1 VIDDDPNIGD
11 ALSAMIREMGHDVEY
26 CADAAGGL
34 LRTQEL
40 QPAVVLLD
48 VCLGGEDG
56 LALLERVREASPGT
70 AVIMI
75 SAFGEAG
82 LIVKAMKQGASDFLS
97 KPLERED
104 VRGAVENVLEK
115 ATLQWEVEHLRE
127 QVLRGQL
134 ERRRS
139 EYDGVFE
146 NSPRMKAIKEMI
158 DQVADTDA
166 TVLVWGES
174 GVGKELV
181 ARAIH
186 DCSPRRERTF
196 VKVNCAA
203 LPLELLES
211 ELFGYERGAFTG
223 AHKRKLG
230 KFELADGG
238 TIFLDEIGEMP
249 LPLQAK
255 LLHVLQ
261 DREFARL
268 GSGRDIKVD
277 VRVVASTNKDLER
290 AVAQGGFR
298 EDLYYRL
305 NVVNI
310 LVPPLRDR
318 PEEIPILAEHFC
330 QKYTR
335 QYNRQRVLLSRDI
348 LERFLA
354 HSWPGNVRE
363 LENLVKRIVVLES
376 EEFVT
381 QELMGRG
388 SGLDTIN
395 GAAGIRAEREP
406 AAAALAVPTREAAF
420 QRRHRLADRT
430 YVEELIG
437 FIAGQGIDGVAG
449 FCLGGLFV
457 FELARRQVVSRLV
470 AYYPFPQGLENR
482 DPLDVPFDYLPEVRT
497 RHTVVV
503 GDEDALLG
511 PQNLSRLQ
519 AQARTNNAID
529 LHVMQG
535 AGHGFLA
542 DLGSTDTARAAIAR
556 RGLDLGTASLLET

>member
-1 VIDDDPNIGD
+1 MNNSRPGRLFVVIDDDPDIGG
-11 ALSAMIREMGHDVEY
+11 ALSAMIRELGHEVEY
-26 CADAAGGL
+26 CAEGGKGL
-34 LRTQEL
+34 QRVQEL
-40 QPAVVLLD
+40 QPAVVMLD
-48 VCLGGEDG
+48 VCLQGEDG
-56 LALLERVREASPGT
+56 LAILEHIREASPGT

-82 LIVKAMKQGASDFLS
+82 LIVKAMKQGARDFLS
-97 KPLERED
+97 KPLEREQ
-104 VRGAVENVLEK
+104 VRCAAENVLEK
-115 ATLQWEVEHLRE
+115 ATLQWEVERLRE

-139 EYDGVFE
+139 EYDGAFE

-223 AHKRKLG
+223 AHKRKPG

-277 VRVVASTNKDLER
+277 VRVVASTNKDLEK
-290 AVAQGGFR
+290 AVAQGAFR

-310 LVPPLRDR
+310 LVPPLRER
-318 PEEIPILAEHFC
+318 PEEIPILAEHFW
-330 QKYTR
+330 QKYSR
-335 QYNRQRVLLSRDI
+335 QYNRQRVRLSREI
-348 LERFLA
+348 LERFQT
-354 HSWPGNVRE
+354 HPWPGNVRE

-381 QELMGRG
+381 QELAAREATLALANGEVGAGVNPDRPIGR
-388 SGLDTIN
+388 
-395 GAAGIRAEREP
+395 AAG
-406 AAAALAVPTREAAF
+406 
-420 QRRHRLADRT
+420 
-430 YVEELIG
+430 
-437 FIAGQGIDGVAG
+437 
-449 FCLGGLFV
+449 
-457 FELARRQVVSRLV
+457 
-470 AYYPFPQGLENR
+470 
-482 DPLDVPFDYLPEVRT
+482 
-497 RHTVVV
+497 
-503 GDEDALLG
+503 
-511 PQNLSRLQ
+511 
-519 AQARTNNAID
+519 
-529 LHVMQG
+529 
-535 AGHGFLA
+535 
-542 DLGSTDTARAAIAR
+542 
-556 RGLDLGTASLLET
+556 

>member
-1 VIDDDPNIGD
+1 MRMPPILVIDDDREIGQ
-11 ALSAMIREMGHDVEY
+11 ALTAMLAEMGHESDY
-26 CADAAGGL
+26 CTDGAEGL
-34 LRTQEL
+34 ERVQEL

-48 VCLGGEDG
+48 VCLQGEDG
-56 LALLERVREASPGT
+56 LAVLERIREVSPAS

-75 SAFGEAG
+75 SAYGAASAV
-82 LIVKAMKQGASDFLS
+82 VKAMKQGASDFLS
-97 KPLERED
+97 KPLKPEE
-104 VRGAVENVLEK
+104 VHSAVENVLEK

-146 NSPRMKAIKEMI
+146 NSPRMKTIKEMI

-223 AHKRKLG
+223 AHKRKPG

-277 VRVVASTNKDLER
+277 VRVVASTNKDLEK
-290 AVAQGGFR
+290 AVAQGLFR

-335 QYNRQRVLLSRDI
+335 QYNRQRVHLSRDI

-376 EEFVT
+376 EEFVAH
-381 QELMGRG
+381 ELAGREASSNG
-388 SGLDTIN
+388 HAPGPALPRN
-395 GAAGIRAEREP
+395 GATGERGGATETKAEGIP
-406 AAAALAVPTREAAF
+406 AAAKRPPEPWSGLGLKDVARRAAREAEHGVIK
-420 QRRHRLADRT
+420 QVL
-430 YVEELIG
+430 EEVRWNRME
-437 FIAGQGIDGVAG
+437 A
-449 FCLGGLFV
+449 
-457 FELARRQVVSRLV
+457 ARRLKIS
-470 AYYPFPQGLENR
+470 YK
-482 DPLDVPFDYLPEVRT
+482 
-497 RHTVVV
+497 
-503 GDEDALLG
+503 ALLYKI
-511 PQNLSRLQ
+511 QEC
-519 AQARTNNAID
+519 
-529 LHVMQG
+529 
-535 AGHGFLA
+535 
-542 DLGSTDTARAAIAR
+542 
-556 RGLDLGTASLLET
+556 GL

>member
-1 VIDDDPNIGD
+1 MTPPRLRRLFLIVDDDPNIGED
-11 ALSAMIREMGHDVEY
+11 LSAMIRDMGHDVEY
-26 CADAAGGL
+26 CAEAAGGL
-34 LRTQEL
+34 QRTQEL

-48 VCLGGEDG
+48 VCLGGDDG
-56 LALLERVREASPGT
+56 LALLDRVREVSPGT

-97 KPLERED
+97 KPLEREE

-139 EYDGVFE
+139 EYDGAFE

-186 DCSPRRERTF
+186 DCSPRRDRTF

-268 GSGRDIKVD
+268 GSGRDIRVD

-290 AVAQGGFR
+290 AVAQGAFR

-310 LVPPLRDR
+310 LVPALRER

-335 QYNRQRVLLSRDI
+335 QYNRQRVHLSRDI
-348 LERFLA
+348 LERFLT

-376 EEFVT
+376 EEFVAH
-381 QELMGRG
+381 EL
-388 SGLDTIN
+388 
-395 GAAGIRAEREP
+395 AG
-406 AAAALAVPTREAAF
+406 REAA
-420 QRRHRLADRT
+420 
-430 YVEELIG
+430 
-437 FIAGQGIDGVAG
+437 AGSGHIPVPAPVARNG
-449 FCLGGLFV
+449 TAAEKAASAEPKAEALPVSPKRPSEAWSGLGLKDV
-457 FELARRQVVSRLV
+457 ARRAAREAEHGVIKQV
-470 AYYPFPQGLENR
+470 LE
-482 DPLDVPFDYLPEVRT
+482 EVRWN
-497 RHTVVV
+497 RM
-503 GDEDALLG
+503 EAARRLKISYKALLYKI
-511 PQNLSRLQ
+511 QEC
-519 AQARTNNAID
+519 
-529 LHVMQG
+529 
-535 AGHGFLA
+535 
-542 DLGSTDTARAAIAR
+542 
-556 RGLDLGTASLLET
+556 GL

>member
-1 VIDDDPNIGD
+1 MSIAMRSASALRPVFVVIDDDPHVGRV
-11 ALSAMIREMGHDVEY
+11 LRAMLGELGYEVEY
-26 CADAAGGL
+26 CAEGANGL
-34 LRTQEL
+34 QRVQGL
-40 QPAVVLLD
+40 QPAVVMLD
-48 VCLGGEDG
+48 VCLQGDDG
-56 LALLERVREASPGT
+56 LSLLERIREVSPGT

-82 LIVKAMKQGASDFLS
+82 LIVKAMKQGASDFLT
-97 KPLERED
+97 KPLERDE
-104 VRGAVENVLEK
+104 VRAAAENVLEK
-115 ATLQWEVEHLRE
+115 ATLQWEVERLRE

-186 DCSPRRERTF
+186 DCSPRRERPF

-223 AHKRKLG
+223 AHKRKPG

-277 VRVVASTNKDLER
+277 VRVVASTNKDLEQ
-290 AVAQGGFR
+290 AVAHAAFR

-310 LVPPLRDR
+310 LVPPLRER
-318 PEEIPILAEHFC
+318 PEEIPILADFFW

-335 QYNRQRVLLSRDI
+335 QYNRSRIHLSREL
-348 LERFLA
+348 LERFQS
-354 HSWPGNVRE
+354 HVWPGNVRE

-376 EEFVT
+376 EEFVAH
-381 QELMGRG
+381 ELAGRDG
-388 SGLDTIN
+388 GASAYGAVNGHARLGATAEKSTGPLRESPVESPASPAPKRAPVVWNGL
-395 GAAGIRAEREP
+395 GLKEVARRAA
-406 AAAALAVPTREAAF
+406 REAEHGVIK
-420 QRRHRLADRT
+420 QVL
-430 YVEELIG
+430 EEVRWNRME
-437 FIAGQGIDGVAG
+437 A
-449 FCLGGLFV
+449 
-457 FELARRQVVSRLV
+457 ARRLKIS
-470 AYYPFPQGLENR
+470 YK
-482 DPLDVPFDYLPEVRT
+482 
-497 RHTVVV
+497 
-503 GDEDALLG
+503 ALLYKI
-511 PQNLSRLQ
+511 QEC
-519 AQARTNNAID
+519 
-529 LHVMQG
+529 
-535 AGHGFLA
+535 
-542 DLGSTDTARAAIAR
+542 
-556 RGLDLGTASLLET
+556 GL

>member
-1 VIDDDPNIGD
+1 MPSSGRLRRLFLVIDDDPRVGET
-11 ALSAMIREMGHDVEY
+11 LSALIGEMGHEVHY
-26 CADAAGGL
+26 CADAAQGL
-34 LRTQEL
+34 SRIHEL

-48 VCLGGEDG
+48 VCLGDDDG
-56 LALLERVREASPGT
+56 LALLSRIREVSPGT

-186 DCSPRRERTF
+186 DCSPRRDRTF

-223 AHKRKLG
+223 AHKRKPG

-290 AVAQGGFR
+290 AVAQGAFR

-310 LVPPLRDR
+310 LVPPLRER

-335 QYNRQRVLLSRDI
+335 QYNRQRVHLSRDI

-376 EEFVT
+376 EEFVAH
-381 QELMGRG
+381 ELAGRDASANGHVLVSG
-388 SGLDTIN
+388 SARN
-395 GAAGIRAEREP
+395 GAAADKTPPAPVEVKPEPVPVTPKRAPEAWNGLGLKEVARR
-406 AAAALAVPTREAAF
+406 AAREAEHGVIK
-420 QRRHRLADRT
+420 QVL
-430 YVEELIG
+430 EEVRWNRME
-437 FIAGQGIDGVAG
+437 A
-449 FCLGGLFV
+449 
-457 FELARRQVVSRLV
+457 ARRLKIS
-470 AYYPFPQGLENR
+470 YK
-482 DPLDVPFDYLPEVRT
+482 
-497 RHTVVV
+497 
-503 GDEDALLG
+503 ALLYKI
-511 PQNLSRLQ
+511 QEC
-519 AQARTNNAID
+519 
-529 LHVMQG
+529 
-535 AGHGFLA
+535 
-542 DLGSTDTARAAIAR
+542 
-556 RGLDLGTASLLET
+556 GL

>member
-1 VIDDDPNIGD
+1 MRIPAILVIDDDRDVGH
-11 ALSAMIREMGHDVEY
+11 ALIAMLGEFGHEAEY
-26 CADAAGGL
+26 YADGAEGL
-34 LRTQEL
+34 QRVQEL
-40 QPAVVLLD
+40 QPAVVMLD

-56 LALLERVREASPGT
+56 LALLERIREVSPGT

-97 KPLERED
+97 KPLEREE

-223 AHKRKLG
+223 AHKRKPG

-268 GSGRDIKVD
+268 GSGRDIRVD
-277 VRVVASTNKDLER
+277 VRVVASTNKDLEK
-290 AVAQGGFR
+290 AVAQGLFR

-310 LVPPLRDR
+310 LVPPLRER
-318 PEEIPILAEHFC
+318 PQEIPVLAQHFWD
-330 QKYTR
+330 KYSR
-335 QYNRQRVLLSRDI
+335 QYNRQRLHLSRDLI
-348 LERFLA
+348 QRFQA

-376 EEFVT
+376 EEFVK
-381 QELMGRG
+381 QELTPRETPPPAGPVTVRNGVVAQTPAPWPAPPEAPEDSPGRAAPLWTPG
-388 SGLDTIN
+388 VGLKEVARR
-395 GAAGIRAEREP
+395 AA
-406 AAAALAVPTREAAF
+406 REAEHVVIKHVLDEVRWNRVEAA
-420 QRRHRLADRT
+420 RRLKISYKALL
-430 YVEELIG
+430 YKI
-437 FIAGQGIDGVAG
+437 QMY
-449 FCLGGLFV
+449 
-457 FELARRQVVSRLV
+457 ELASVKS
-470 AYYPFPQGLENR
+470 AGKK
-482 DPLDVPFDYLPEVRT
+482 
-497 RHTVVV
+497 
-503 GDEDALLG
+503 LL
-511 PQNLSRLQ
+511 
-519 AQARTNNAID
+519 
-529 LHVMQG
+529 
-535 AGHGFLA
+535 
-542 DLGSTDTARAAIAR
+542 
-556 RGLDLGTASLLET
+556 

>member
-1 VIDDDPNIGD
+1 
-11 ALSAMIREMGHDVEY
+11 M
-26 CADAAGGL
+26 
-34 LRTQEL
+34 
-40 QPAVVLLD
+40 LD
-48 VCLGGEDG
+48 VCLGDEDG
-56 LALLERVREASPGT
+56 LALLERIREISPGT

-82 LIVKAMKQGASDFLS
+82 LIVKAMKHGASDFLS
-97 KPLERED
+97 KPLEREE

-127 QVLRGQL
+127 EVLRGQL

-186 DCSPRRERTF
+186 DCSPRRERPF

-223 AHKRKLG
+223 AHKRKPG

-268 GSGRDIKVD
+268 GGGSDIKVD
-277 VRVVASTNKDLER
+277 VRVVVSTNKDLEK
-290 AVAQGGFR
+290 AVAQGVFR

-310 LVPPLRDR
+310 LVPPLRER
-318 PEEIPILAEHFC
+318 PEEIPILTEHFC

-335 QYNRQRVLLSRDI
+335 QYNRQRVHLSREL

-354 HSWPGNVRE
+354 HPWPGNVRE

-376 EEFVT
+376 EEFVAH
-381 QELMGRG
+381 EL
-388 SGLDTIN
+388 
-395 GAAGIRAEREP
+395 AGREP
-406 AAAALAVPTREAAF
+406 AANGHALLNGLARIATAVAPAREA
-420 QRRHRLADRT
+420 RVEADNGAAKPAPAPWT
-430 YVEELIG
+430 G
-437 FIAGQGIDGVAG
+437 
-449 FCLGGLFV
+449 LGLKEV
-457 FELARRQVVSRLV
+457 ARRAAREAEHGVIKQV
-470 AYYPFPQGLENR
+470 LE
-482 DPLDVPFDYLPEVRT
+482 EVRWN
-497 RHTVVV
+497 RM
-503 GDEDALLG
+503 EAARRLKISYKALLYKI
-511 PQNLSRLQ
+511 QEC
-519 AQARTNNAID
+519 
-529 LHVMQG
+529 
-535 AGHGFLA
+535 
-542 DLGSTDTARAAIAR
+542 
-556 RGLDLGTASLLET
+556 GL

>member
-1 VIDDDPNIGD
+1 MRIPAILIIDDDRAVGQ
-11 ALSAMIREMGHDVEY
+11 ALVGMLGELGHDVEY
-26 CADAAGGL
+26 CCDGAEGL
-34 LRTQEL
+34 ERVQEV

-48 VCLGGEDG
+48 VCLPGEDG
-56 LALLERVREASPGT
+56 LVVLERIREVSAGT

-75 SAFGEAG
+75 SAFGEAAAV
-82 LIVKAMKQGASDFLS
+82 VKAMKQGASDFLS
-97 KPLERED
+97 KPLQRED

-115 ATLQWEVEHLRE
+115 ATLQWEVERLRE

-223 AHKRKLG
+223 AHKRKPG

-268 GSGRDIKVD
+268 GGGIDIKVD
-277 VRVVASTNKDLER
+277 VRVVVSTNKDLER

-310 LVPPLRDR
+310 LVPTLRER
-318 PEEIPILAEHFC
+318 PEEIPILAEHFW
-330 QKYTR
+330 QKYSR
-335 QYNRQRVLLSRDI
+335 QYNRQRVHLSRE
-348 LERFLA
+348 LLARFQT
-354 HSWPGNVRE
+354 HPWPGNVRE

-381 QELMGRG
+381 QEL
-388 SGLDTIN
+388 
-395 GAAGIRAEREP
+395 AA
-406 AAAALAVPTREAAF
+406 REAVNASGDPHRGIAAPSGEPVSSSPAPAREETPKRAAPWTPGIGLKDIS
-420 QRRHRLADRT
+420 RRAAREAEHGVIKQVLEEVRWNRVEAARRLKISYKALL
-430 YVEELIG
+430 YKI
-437 FIAGQGIDGVAG
+437 QMY
-449 FCLGGLFV
+449 
-457 FELARRQVVSRLV
+457 ELANSRP
-470 AYYPFPQGLENR
+470 AGKK
-482 DPLDVPFDYLPEVRT
+482 
-497 RHTVVV
+497 
-503 GDEDALLG
+503 LL
-511 PQNLSRLQ
+511 
-519 AQARTNNAID
+519 
-529 LHVMQG
+529 
-535 AGHGFLA
+535 
-542 DLGSTDTARAAIAR
+542 
-556 RGLDLGTASLLET
+556 

>member
-1 VIDDDPNIGD
+1 MAPPRLRRLFLVIDDDPNIGD
-11 ALSAMIREMGHDVEY
+11 ALSTMIREMGHDVEY

-34 LRTQEL
+34 QRTQEL

-82 LIVKAMKQGASDFLS
+82 SIVKAMKRGASDFLS

-354 HSWPGNVRE
+354 HLWPGNVRE

-376 EEFVT
+376 EEFVAH
-381 QELMGRG
+381 ELSGREMTNNG
-388 SGLDTIN
+388 YASATASARN
-395 GAAGIRAEREP
+395 GAATERAVTATPEP
-406 AAAALAVPTREAAF
+406 KPEAAAAPLKRPVEAWNGLGLKDVARRAAREAEHGVIK
-420 QRRHRLADRT
+420 QVL
-430 YVEELIG
+430 EEVRWNRME
-437 FIAGQGIDGVAG
+437 A
-449 FCLGGLFV
+449 
-457 FELARRQVVSRLV
+457 ARRLKIS
-470 AYYPFPQGLENR
+470 YK
-482 DPLDVPFDYLPEVRT
+482 
-497 RHTVVV
+497 
-503 GDEDALLG
+503 ALLYKI
-511 PQNLSRLQ
+511 QEC
-519 AQARTNNAID
+519 
-529 LHVMQG
+529 
-535 AGHGFLA
+535 
-542 DLGSTDTARAAIAR
+542 
-556 RGLDLGTASLLET
+556 GL

>member
-1 VIDDDPNIGD
+1 
-11 ALSAMIREMGHDVEY
+11 M
-26 CADAAGGL
+26 
-34 LRTQEL
+34 
-40 QPAVVLLD
+40 
-48 VCLGGEDG
+48 
-56 LALLERVREASPGT
+56 
-70 AVIMI
+70 
-75 SAFGEAG
+75 
-82 LIVKAMKQGASDFLS
+82 
-97 KPLERED
+97 
-104 VRGAVENVLEK
+104 LEK

-166 TVLVWGES
+166 TVLIRGES
-174 GVGKELV
+174 GIGKELV

-186 DCSPRRERTF
+186 DCSPRRERPF

-223 AHKRKLG
+223 AHKRKPG

-255 LLHVLQ
+255 LLRVLQ

-277 VRVVASTNKDLER
+277 VRVVAATNQDLEQ

-310 LVPPLRDR
+310 LVPPLRER
-318 PEEIPILAEHFC
+318 REEIPLLAEHFW
-330 QKYTR
+330 QKYSR
-335 QYNRQRVLLSRDI
+335 QYNRQRVQPVARL
-348 LERFLA
+348 LERFQT
-354 HSWPGNVRE
+354 HPWPGNVRE

-381 QELMGRG
+381 QELTGRG
-388 SGLDTIN
+388 AGLRPPRQRGGGHPTPSESARPRRALAEPPREEEPPRRADGVDSGCWPQGSGPPSGPRSRARGDQAGAGGGSLEPGRGGPATEDQLQ
-395 GAAGIRAEREP
+395 GAALQDPDVRVGERE
-406 AAAALAVPTREAAF
+406 ASRKKTALNEHAIPTCLWKTSRVAHGPLA
-420 QRRHRLADRT
+420 QRRSLPLTSQRIED
-430 YVEELIG
+430 
-437 FIAGQGIDGVAG
+437 F
-449 FCLGGLFV
+449 
-457 FELARRQVVSRLV
+457 QV
-470 AYYPFPQGLENR
+470 
-482 DPLDVPFDYLPEVRT
+482 
-497 RHTVVV
+497 
-503 GDEDALLG
+503 
-511 PQNLSRLQ
+511 
-519 AQARTNNAID
+519 
-529 LHVMQG
+529 
-535 AGHGFLA
+535 
-542 DLGSTDTARAAIAR
+542 
-556 RGLDLGTASLLET
+556 

>member
-1 VIDDDPNIGD
+1 MRIPAILVIDDDREVGQ
-11 ALSAMIREMGHDVEY
+11 ALVAMLGEFGHEAEY
-26 CADAAGGL
+26 YADGAEGL
-34 LRTQEL
+34 ERAHEL
-40 QPAVVLLD
+40 QPAVALLD
-48 VCLGGEDG
+48 ACLPDEDG
-56 LALLERVREASPGT
+56 LVVLERIREASPGT
-70 AVIMI
+70 SVIMI
-75 SAFGEAG
+75 SAYGAAAAV
-82 LIVKAMKQGASDFLS
+82 VKAMKQGASDFLA
-97 KPLERED
+97 KPLHLDD

-115 ATLQWEVEHLRE
+115 ATLQWEVERLRE

-139 EYDGVFE
+139 EYDGAFE

-186 DCSPRRERTF
+186 DCSPRRERPF

-223 AHKRKLG
+223 AHKRKPG

-290 AVAQGGFR
+290 AVAHGLFR

-310 LVPPLRDR
+310 LVPPLRER
-318 PEEIPILAEHFC
+318 PEEIPILAEHFWE
-330 QKYTR
+330 KYSR
-335 QYNRQRVLLSRDI
+335 QYNRQRLHLSREL
-348 LERFLA
+348 LERFQA
-354 HSWPGNVRE
+354 HPWPGNVRE
-363 LENLVKRIVVLES
+363 LENLVKRIVVLEI
-376 EEFVT
+376 EEFVK
-381 QELMGRG
+381 QELTARET
-388 SGLDTIN
+388 SA
-395 GAAGIRAEREP
+395 AAGA
-406 AAAALAVPTREAAF
+406 
-420 QRRHRLADRT
+420 
-430 YVEELIG
+430 
-437 FIAGQGIDGVAG
+437 
-449 FCLGGLFV
+449 
-457 FELARRQVVSRLV
+457 
-470 AYYPFPQGLENR
+470 
-482 DPLDVPFDYLPEVRT
+482 
-497 RHTVVV
+497 
-503 GDEDALLG
+503 
-511 PQNLSRLQ
+511 
-519 AQARTNNAID
+519 
-529 LHVMQG
+529 
-535 AGHGFLA
+535 
-542 DLGSTDTARAAIAR
+542 
-556 RGLDLGTASLLET
+556 

>member
-1 VIDDDPNIGD
+1 MAPPRLRRLFLVIDDDPNIGD
-11 ALSAMIREMGHDVEY
+11 ALSTMIREMGHDVEY
-26 CADAAGGL
+26 CGDAAGGL
-34 LRTQEL
+34 QRTHEL

-82 LIVKAMKQGASDFLS
+82 SIVKAMKRGASDFLS

-318 PEEIPILAEHFC
+318 PEEIPILAEHFW
-330 QKYTR
+330 QKYSR
-335 QYNRQRVLLSRDI
+335 QYNRALVPLSRDM
-348 LERFLA
+348 LERFQI
-354 HSWPGNVRE
+354 HPWPGNVRE

-381 QELMGRG
+381 QELTGRG
-388 SGLDTIN
+388 SGLAATNGVVGHPSRAGAGGRDGSGRAAARGGVPAEADGVDPGRWPQGRGTSSGPRSGARGDQAGAGGGSLESGGG
-395 GAAGIRAEREP
+395 GAATQDQLQG
-406 AAAALAVPTREAAF
+406 AALQDPDVRAGRSRSQPEKNCPK
-420 QRRHRLADRT
+420 LACD
-430 YVEELIG
+430 
-437 FIAGQGIDGVAG
+437 
-449 FCLGGLFV
+449 
-457 FELARRQVVSRLV
+457 
-470 AYYPFPQGLENR
+470 
-482 DPLDVPFDYLPEVRT
+482 
-497 RHTVVV
+497 
-503 GDEDALLG
+503 
-511 PQNLSRLQ
+511 
-519 AQARTNNAID
+519 
-529 LHVMQG
+529 
-535 AGHGFLA
+535 
-542 DLGSTDTARAAIAR
+542 ST
-556 RGLDLGTASLLET
+556 